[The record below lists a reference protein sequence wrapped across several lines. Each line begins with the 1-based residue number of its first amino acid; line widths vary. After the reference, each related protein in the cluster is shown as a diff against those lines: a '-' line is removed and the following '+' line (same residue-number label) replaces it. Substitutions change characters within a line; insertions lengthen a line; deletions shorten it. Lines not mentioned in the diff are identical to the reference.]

1 VFSDGPP
8 LQREKK
14 ITDETRKQHSCQRW
28 QHTCKCTP
36 GQGHQVQGVQKELVQ
51 VIFCC
56 IHVLDI
62 LHSLAITPP
71 HTQNTH
77 HTYTHTR
84 TGAGK
89 TKKAWW
95 ERGIKQVTAA
105 APLWDP
111 WDQNPKLQL
120 TTAESWTRDQLIGD
134 WRHQAALAHTAAQSA
149 LRSQDILH
157 SSFRAPWDPQG
168 VGVGV
173 GAVRIALERP
183 RTANPAGRP
192 PPPPIYHPALPTS
205 KQRPKSASVSGHG
218 RHFSAVA
225 DGGASVWQDA
235 PEVAEEHQYG
245 KTCRPSASE
254 RLSEGG
260 GEGRG
265 WTAQRRAGFQSQLDE
280 DLDAS
285 VASFIKDDTSEA
297 EFGGAECSPA
307 SPALNAA
314 DAADAALCVPREVV
328 KLQRL
333 CAEKDTLI
341 RELEAEVLRLDSAL
355 GEHMPEQRGICA
367 GCLLPV
373 LDQPRTKNQQGD
385 YVHNQ
390 CAAVGGAQGEENSS
404 YLMLA
409 ASLDARGSP
418 QQAPCA
424 NDSLE
429 AWRKRSAAG
438 GGSAGMLL
446 ERDRVLELEE
456 EMRMLVVEL
465 VEERKARRLEATR
478 ADEAERR

>member
-1 VFSDGPP
+1 M
-8 LQREKK
+8 
-14 ITDETRKQHSCQRW
+14 
-28 QHTCKCTP
+28 
-36 GQGHQVQGVQKELVQ
+36 
-51 VIFCC
+51 
-56 IHVLDI
+56 
-62 LHSLAITPP
+62 
-71 HTQNTH
+71 
-77 HTYTHTR
+77 
-84 TGAGK
+84 
-89 TKKAWW
+89 
-95 ERGIKQVTAA
+95 TAA

-120 TTAESWTRDQLIGD
+120 TTAESWNRDQLIGD

-168 VGVGV
+168 VGGGV

-183 RTANPAGRP
+183 RTANPAGWP

-218 RHFSAVA
+218 RHFLAVPG
-225 DGGASVWQDA
+225 GGASVWQDA
-235 PEVAEEHQYG
+235 QEVAEEHQYG
-245 KTCRPSASE
+245 KTRRPWSASE
-254 RLSEGG
+254 RLGEGG

-265 WTAQRRAGFQSQLDE
+265 WTAQRRAGFQSQFDE

-297 EFGGAECSPA
+297 EFGGGECSPQ
-307 SPALNAA
+307 LA
-314 DAADAALCVPREVV
+314 DLSRHAALCVPREVV

-367 GCLLPV
+367 GCRLPV

-385 YVHNQ
+385 YAHNQ
-390 CAAVGGAQGEENSS
+390 CAAVGGAQVEETSS
-404 YLMLA
+404 HLILA
-409 ASLDARGSP
+409 SRDAANTLPHSP
-418 QQAPCA
+418 DA
-424 NDSLE
+424 NDSRE
-429 AWRKRSAAG
+429 ACRKRSAAG

-456 EMRMLVVEL
+456 EMRSLVVEL
-465 VEERKARRLEATR
+465 VEERKARGLEATR